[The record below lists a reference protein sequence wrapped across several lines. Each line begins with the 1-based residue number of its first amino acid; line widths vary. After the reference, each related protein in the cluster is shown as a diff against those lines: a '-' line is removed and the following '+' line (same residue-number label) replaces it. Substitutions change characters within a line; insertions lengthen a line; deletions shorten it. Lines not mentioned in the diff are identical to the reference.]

1 MCPQQQPQRDDLDA
15 LMSEVLDASLSRA
28 QSRAPASTPAP
39 AAPTPPPASSAG
51 HPRPLKWDPPTLRE
65 TSPRELLAIV
75 ADNAFAMQRKIE
87 ALVEAITGEQPAQRS
102 IRPVPNGNGLL
113 PVLSHLAHE
122 IDVAHSDVA
131 RLVDYLH
138 ERVS

>member
-1 MCPQQQPQRDDLDA
+1 MCPQQQPQRDDLDQ
-15 LMSEVLDASLSRA
+15 LMSDVLDAQGLRP
-28 QSRAPASTPAP
+28 QSRAPAATPAP
-39 AAPTPPPASSAG
+39 AAAIPPPASSAG

-75 ADNAFAMQRKIE
+75 ADNALKMQRKIE
-87 ALVEAITGEQPAQRS
+87 FLVTAITGEELPQRPL
-102 IRPVPNGNGLL
+102 RAVPNGIGLL

-122 IDVAHSDVA
+122 IDVAHADVA